1 MCSKL
6 VSLKFGSGGMLF
18 LGVVLLLTGLNI
30 NLQAMDD
37 ALLEE
42 LQGAD
47 PRVTE
52 NLVGARLRL
61 DVAAAAK
68 VLAGVAKSG
77 DGDTDSS
84 GSNGCG
90 DRVSVGSHSTT
101 TGIALG
107 LVEGAELVRKHLFT
121 RSIAGDSVGDSVAV
135 STSEDGELDRVNTAV
150 RVSVGD
156 ALREA
161 TRSAPPAISPV
172 GQGTD
177 MVVAW
182 QARVTPHGTHTNF
195 VGMVSLAGFIVAPTP
210 KVSRVA
216 SNSDRLASLVAD
228 TLTSGHAIGRDKV
241 SVKSDY
247 VGSADGSVPS
257 DRS

>member
-1 MCSKL
+1 
-6 VSLKFGSGGMLF
+6 
-18 LGVVLLLTGLNI
+18 
-30 NLQAMDD
+30 
-37 ALLEE
+37 
-42 LQGAD
+42 
-47 PRVTE
+47 
-52 NLVGARLRL
+52 
-61 DVAAAAK
+61 
-68 VLAGVAKSG
+68 
-77 DGDTDSS
+77 
-84 GSNGCG
+84 
-90 DRVSVGSHSTT
+90 
-101 TGIALG
+101 
-107 LVEGAELVRKHLFT
+107 
-121 RSIAGDSVGDSVAV
+121 
-135 STSEDGELDRVNTAV
+135 
-150 RVSVGD
+150 
-156 ALREA
+156 
-161 TRSAPPAISPV
+161 
-172 GQGTD
+172 